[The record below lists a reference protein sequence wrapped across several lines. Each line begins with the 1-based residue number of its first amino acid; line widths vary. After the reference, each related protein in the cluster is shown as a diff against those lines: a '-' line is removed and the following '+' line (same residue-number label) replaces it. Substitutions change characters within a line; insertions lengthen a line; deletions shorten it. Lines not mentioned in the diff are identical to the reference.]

1 MSISLKKLCS
11 DTETKYSLKL
21 LAGKGGLD
29 NAVRWV
35 HMVEDR
41 QVPDFLHGGELVFTT
56 GIGHVGKDPL
66 LEFVKRLKAHGAS
79 GVVVNIGPY
88 LTQIPDEVLSYCDAH
103 GFPIFTLPWNI
114 YIIDITYDF
123 CRRIIENEK
132 IETTA
137 AECFKDM
144 VLNPSESEKA
154 YSFLEQHGFGF
165 ARRYR
170 VVSLEFFINGEN
182 VTEKFEQRNHIKL
195 WNILAKSKSGPSAM
209 FVLGDS
215 LVIIRQDLDDVQAK
229 NLADTLDAIC
239 ENNTVSSV
247 MGISSEMQ
255 SYRNVPKLL
264 KEAEASRKFAYV
276 NGKSNA
282 FYKNIGISKII
293 YGVNDKEVLKNFAD
307 ENLKEIFEYDKKYK
321 TDYAKVLKAYLV
333 CDGSVM
339 AVAEKYGLHRNTVNS
354 KIKAVKD
361 VFGIKL
367 TAEKKAE
374 LLLSYQINDN
384 FEKLS

>member
-1 MSISLKKLCS
+1 
-11 DTETKYSLKL
+11 
-21 LAGKGGLD
+21 
-29 NAVRWV
+29 
-35 HMVEDR
+35 MVEDR

-137 AECFKDM
+137 AQCFKDM

-215 LVIIRQDLDDVQAK
+215 LVIIRQDLDDISAK

-239 ENNTVSSV
+239 ENKTVSSV

-264 KEAEASRKFAYV
+264 KEAEASRILA
-276 NGKSNA
+276 
-282 FYKNIGISKII
+282 I
-293 YGVNDKEVLKNFAD
+293 AD
-307 ENLKEIFEYDKKYK
+307 ALPSSQ
-321 TDYAKVLKAYLV
+321 
-333 CDGSVM
+333 CM
-339 AVAEKYGLHRNTVNS
+339 AAAS
-354 KIKAVKD
+354 QA
-361 VFGIKL
+361 
-367 TAEKKAE
+367 TAR
-374 LLLSYQINDN
+374 
-384 FEKLS
+384 